1 MRIKI
6 IKCSDNSWYAD
17 QIGKEYNVIRELE
30 DGEYERYGYANGDY
44 VIRDNFN
51 IDTGIRHHI
60 LEIVD
65 KRDAEVIFSGVESTR
80 HEPASSFKEEIIPIV
95 NHPSHYNKG
104 KIEVIDFIE
113 DQELGF
119 NLGNAVKYISR
130 AGKKNVETYIQDL
143 KKAIWYL
150 EREVYK

>member
-6 IKCSDNSWYAD
+6 VKCSGDYWYKD
-17 QIGKEYNVIRELE
+17 EIGKEYDVIRQVEFE
-30 DGEYERYGYANGDY
+30 DFEKYKYKLTEDVDQIGDY
-44 VIRDNFN
+44 VVEQDPEEGTMLTVDQYDVEEAISIKPTNN
-51 IDTGIRHHI
+51 IID
-60 LEIVD
+60 
-65 KRDAEVIFSGVESTR
+65 
-80 HEPASSFKEEIIPIV
+80 
-95 NHPSHYNKG
+95 HPNYYNKG

-150 EREVYK
+150 EREANK

>member
-1 MRIKI
+1 MKI
-6 IKCSDNSWYAD
+6 VKCSGDYWYED
-17 QIGKEYNVIRELE
+17 EIGKEYEVIRRVEFE
-30 DGEYERYGYANGDY
+30 DFEKYKLTENVDQIGDF
-44 VIRDNFN
+44 VVEQDSEEG
-51 IDTGIRHHI
+51 TM
-60 LEIVD
+60 LTVD
-65 KRDAEVIFSGVESTR
+65 QYDVEEALSGKPTNN
-80 HEPASSFKEEIIPIV
+80 IV

-143 KKAIWYL
+143 KKSIWYL
-150 EREVYK
+150 EREVK